1 MWVKSTNTPPIAT
14 AMNAT
19 KTTLNDVKA
28 GFVHFNIGTPN
39 PNNKKMII
47 MPIAVATPDNI
58 SPSSMLSL
66 TLSMGIVYVPTCRI
80 AACASLIAL
89 VCEVGANELLD
100 ETRNVFS
107 VVALLL

>member
-1 MWVKSTNTPPIAT
+1 
-14 AMNAT
+14 MNAT

-28 GFVHFNIGTPN
+28 GFVLFNIGTPN
-39 PNNKKMII
+39 PNNTKMII
-47 MPIAVATPDNI
+47 MPIAVATPDNM

-66 TLSMGIVYVPTCRI
+66 TLSMGIVYVPTRRI
-80 AACASLIAL
+80 TTGAAILPLLSR
-89 VCEVGANELLD
+89 VREVGTNELLD

>member
-1 MWVKSTNTPPIAT
+1 MERTSTNPPIMMTPPRTTISRVESGMWEKSTNTPPIAT

-58 SPSSMLSL
+58 SPSSMLNL
-66 TLSMGIVYVPTCRI
+66 TLSMGIVYVPT
-80 AACASLIAL
+80 
-89 VCEVGANELLD
+89 
-100 ETRNVFS
+100 
-107 VVALLL
+107 

>member
-1 MWVKSTNTPPIAT
+1 
-14 AMNAT
+14 MNAT

-28 GFVHFNIGTPN
+28 GFVLFNIGTPN
-39 PNNKKMII
+39 PNNTKMII
-47 MPIAVATPDNI
+47 MPIAVATPDNM

-66 TLSMGIVYVPTCRI
+66 TLSMGIVYVPTRRI
-80 AACASLIAL
+80 TTGAAILSGIR
-89 VCEVGANELLD
+89 EVGTNELLD

>member
-1 MWVKSTNTPPIAT
+1 
-14 AMNAT
+14 MNAT

-80 AACASLIAL
+80 AAGTAL
-89 VCEVGANELLD
+89 VSGLSRIREVRANELLD